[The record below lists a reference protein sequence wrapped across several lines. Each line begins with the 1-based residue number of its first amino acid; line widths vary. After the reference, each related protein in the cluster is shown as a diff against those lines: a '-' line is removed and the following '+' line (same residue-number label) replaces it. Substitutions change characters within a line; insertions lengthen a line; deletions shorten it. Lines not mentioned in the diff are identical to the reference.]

1 MASEGYK
8 ATMPSTV
15 IEMLENAQSSLVERI
30 ERLRAELV
38 PLEREL
44 ANAARALMAIAKE
57 EAAASKTAS
66 MPTVAVVASPNS
78 PYSHLT
84 MKELAVKALREQFP
98 NGATAA
104 ELLDHF
110 VGAWNRGDVVRS
122 SLSPQ
127 LSRLKAEGTI
137 KLENGN
143 VWVLTHRELPGVVN
157 GAGTGMSDEELKAAG
172 ILPSNA
178 TSWWQG

>member
-1 MASEGYK
+1 MTG
-8 ATMPSTV
+8 TV
-15 IEMLENAQSSLVERI
+15 TETLIILQRNLLDEI
-30 ERLRAELV
+30 ERLQERLV

-44 ANAARALMAIAKE
+44 ANARRAIAAIAKE
-57 EAAASKTAS
+57 EAAASKTAAIPAAPP
-66 MPTVAVVASPNS
+66 PTLNS
-78 PYSHLT
+78 PYAHLT

-110 VGAWNRGDVVRS
+110 VGAWNRHDVVRS

-127 LSRLKAEGTI
+127 LSRLKTEGEI

-143 VWVLTHRELPGVVN
+143 VWVLTHRELPGVVSSGN
-157 GAGTGMSDEELKAAG
+157 GMSDEELLAAG
-172 ILPSNA
+172 IASPNA
-178 TSWWQG
+178 TSGWHG